1 MAVTFTEQFEQAL
14 SGQEGVRSSKIA
26 NTPLKI
32 LIEGSDRKDKNAMVE
47 LLTKGDLQNNTLR
60 EINENAEIKE
70 KFGRFFEQEGK
81 NKKTAPKA
89 DKVLGSFQ
97 PFFQEGGYLGPK
109 GNNPARI
116 LLQNV
121 IGTKAIQELFP
132 TETIRKVP
140 SPYPFDTYPKLKTVV
155 TNMLSS
161 PDKATRL
168 AGTQLAM
175 HVIGGYRPSDFKNLK
190 IENIDFKS
198 GVVSDL
204 EVKDRGKT
212 TTKQGYFPK
221 IIRDII
227 LKEVDPSG
235 QGLVFPIDNETTINA
250 ALKKANILTEYT
262 TAGKVKQGVFTLED
276 TRKLNET
283 HLTSLGYDE
292 KNPVR
297 LAATLRANKTTI
309 GQYVATGAG
318 GRDIEELFVKTSTPH
333 VAFTGTT
340 NHAQY
345 LSDIGVKPSNIV
357 KRYKVIND
365 VIDRFPLDRVEEF
378 QETYPT
384 LSFSEDNKV
393 ITTTLSQVNE
403 GNAKLYQEKSAADL
417 QVEINKANIEAGE
430 TAVAAEEGKLK
441 QAEAKKLV
449 KEQAKQATKQQS
461 IDAGN
466 NLFNDIVAEYSVQS
480 DEPSIKKTRQVPIT
494 TDTTNP
500 KTGRKYT
507 KKEIAALSAAGIF
520 TVSSSA
526 EAADLAGTVVRDELM
541 ELGLGAGLAKV
552 APELAKNVVGRALPL
567 GAVLAATE
575 SSETNMPEVQNMAR
589 QNVEQKFFTDPSMT
603 ARPIYRDD
611 PRLSDTDMFDQS
623 ALPSSNIG
631 LKGRRLETK
640 RRDTATLIPDYDQTK
655 MSNILSGG
663 KPDMQAGFIT
673 RPNRSELGDET
684 ERQLKSNSF
693 LGAT

>member
-1 MAVTFTEQFEQAL
+1 MAITFTEQFEQAL

-32 LIEGSDRKDKNAMVE
+32 LIEGSDRKDKKAMVE

-60 EINENAEIKE
+60 EINENAEITE

-441 QAEAKKLV
+441 QAEAKKIV
-449 KEQAKQATKQQS
+449 KEKS
-461 IDAGN
+461 
-466 NLFNDIVAEYSVQS
+466 LLE
-480 DEPSIKKTRQVPIT
+480 KK
-494 TDTTNP
+494 N
-500 KTGRKYT
+500 
-507 KKEIAALSAAGIF
+507 
-520 TVSSSA
+520 
-526 EAADLAGTVVRDELM
+526 
-541 ELGLGAGLAKV
+541 
-552 APELAKNVVGRALPL
+552 ELAKKGGAAIDLLMDNVAKPIAKMIPPVMIGAGVKYGYDQFGKYRGEGFSPLESVGKSAVDVAGEFSPL
-567 GAVLAATE
+567 GTAQAAVDLVTTE
-575 SSETNMPEVQNMAR
+575 AGAGT
-589 QNVEQKFFTDPSMT
+589 
-603 ARPIYRDD
+603 
-611 PRLSDTDMFDQS
+611 LSDTTEQDMNLSNQIANQS
-623 ALPSSNIG
+623 QDTFLGNIQNLMG
-631 LKGRRLETK
+631 LNNSA
-640 RRDTATLIPDYDQTK
+640 DNQQTNQVANTVPEDANVDSK
-655 MSNILSGG
+655 MSTFGRE
-663 KPDMQAGFIT
+663 PDVEAGFVT
-673 RPNRSELGDET
+673 PPNRSELGNET
-684 ERQLKSNSF
+684 ERQLNQNSF

>member
-441 QAEAKKLV
+441 QAEAKKIV
-449 KEQAKQATKQQS
+449 KEKS
-461 IDAGN
+461 
-466 NLFNDIVAEYSVQS
+466 LLE
-480 DEPSIKKTRQVPIT
+480 KK
-494 TDTTNP
+494 N
-500 KTGRKYT
+500 
-507 KKEIAALSAAGIF
+507 
-520 TVSSSA
+520 
-526 EAADLAGTVVRDELM
+526 
-541 ELGLGAGLAKV
+541 
-552 APELAKNVVGRALPL
+552 ELAKKGGAAIDLLMDNVAKPIAKMIPPVMIGAGVKYGYDQFGKYRGEGFSPLESVGKSAVDVAGEFSPL
-567 GAVLAATE
+567 GTAQAAVDLVTTE
-575 SSETNMPEVQNMAR
+575 AGAGT
-589 QNVEQKFFTDPSMT
+589 
-603 ARPIYRDD
+603 
-611 PRLSDTDMFDQS
+611 LSDTTEQDMNLSNQIANQS
-623 ALPSSNIG
+623 QDTFLGNIQNLMG
-631 LKGRRLETK
+631 LNNSA
-640 RRDTATLIPDYDQTK
+640 DNQQTNQVANTVPEDANVDSK
-655 MSNILSGG
+655 MSTFGRE
-663 KPDMQAGFIT
+663 PDVEAGFVT
-673 RPNRSELGDET
+673 PPNRSELGNET
-684 ERQLKSNSF
+684 ERQLNQNSF